1 LSKCFTTKYITF
13 IIELS
18 PRTEQINKLNRMP
31 QLIPFYF
38 LNQLSFS
45 FLTLLVL
52 IYVFSKYILPL
63 FTFQQVI
70 RMYITK
76 LSKKA

>member
-1 LSKCFTTKYITF
+1 
-13 IIELS
+13 
-18 PRTEQINKLNRMP
+18 MP
-31 QLIPFYF
+31 QLLPFYF

-45 FLTLLVL
+45 FLTLIIL
-52 IYVFSKYILPL
+52 IFVFSKYILPL

-76 LSKKA
+76 LSNKS

>member
-1 LSKCFTTKYITF
+1 
-13 IIELS
+13 
-18 PRTEQINKLNRMP
+18 MP

-45 FLTLLVL
+45 FLVFLLTLYVL
-52 IYVFSKYILPL
+52 SKYILPL
-63 FTFQQVI
+63 FTFQRVI

-76 LSKKA
+76 LSNK